1 MVHTFYLL
9 LAAGI
14 ISGAIIAPAAVGFTL
29 QFGVTNYVN
38 FAYGE
43 LLTFAAFMVWTFNNS
58 VFHLNLIEAG
68 LVAALLT
75 AIGSLVLGGF
85 VYTKFF
91 QRRPQLL
98 YVLVVT
104 FAVALIL
111 ESLFRAIWGSQEN
124 LLVYPSGSDNAIG
137 IGPVTVTN
145 LELGYLAVSAL
156 ALLFV
161 HALLRYSKLGRMMR
175 AMSDDAMLAIACG
188 LPVRRTT
195 NVTWAI
201 TGFLGGIAGVVLALQ
216 SHGFDSTLG
225 TQYVYLI
232 FAAVILGGIGRPY
245 GAILG
250 ALIIGLVFQL
260 TALFVGSGLSPL
272 GVFMVLVILML
283 ARPEGLFGSTGRS
296 AFRTA

>member
-1 MVHTFYLL
+1 MGHTFYLL

-58 VFHLNLIEAG
+58 AFHLNLIEAG
-68 LVAALLT
+68 LLAALLT
-75 AIGSLVLGGF
+75 ALGSLVIGGF

-111 ESLFRAIWGSQEN
+111 ESGYRAIWGSQEN
-124 LLVYPSGSDNAIG
+124 LLAYPNGSSDSIG
-137 IGPVTVTN
+137 LGPVAITN
-145 LELGYLAVSAL
+145 LELAYVAVSAL

-161 HALLRYSKLGRMMR
+161 HSLLRYTKLGRMMR
-175 AMSDDAMLAIACG
+175 AMSDDAMLAVACG

-195 NVTWAI
+195 NLTWAI

-260 TALFVGSGLSPL
+260 TSLFVGSGLSPL
-272 GVFMVLVILML
+272 GVFAVLVILML

-296 AFRTA
+296 AFRSA